1 MATPSDFRPWHLVH
15 GDDGVMLIAMAVTW
29 LGAGAYAFKNAII
42 VPTLVVGGVIFALA
56 LGVAMYSRAGRLSRV
71 ALPALGMAMAA
82 LLIQADLG
90 ETIAHFGI
98 FAVLGATVVYRSMLS
113 PIVAAATIAVHH
125 ALFNFLQSLSWFQ
138 IWGWLPLC
146 FVHPSWVLVVEHA
159 LYVVAEAVI
168 LVLLAHRAARD
179 FSVAEL
185 IGEMSLHI
193 AADGK
198 HVNLDLRDF
207 EHVQELRARSLL
219 GALGRIRTLVE
230 QVQGGS
236 QSILHATREIARGN
250 DELSQRTQEQAASL
264 EETASSMEEMT
275 ATVKQNADNAV
286 QAEKLARRTR
296 DQAESGGAVV
306 TDAVAAMAAI
316 NQSSTKIADILGL
329 INEIAFQTN
338 LLALNAAVE
347 AARAGEQGRGFAVV
361 ASEVRSLAQRSA
373 AAAREIKA
381 LISDSL
387 ERVRIGSDLVH
398 KSGGMLSEIVESVK
412 KVTNFVTEIAAASAE
427 QSEGIDQ
434 VGRAVMQMDEAT
446 QQNAA
451 LVEEAA
457 SASRLLQQQSEA
469 LQEQVAVFQLE
480 NTVDLADGPAATILR
495 LPPSSSARVS
505 RLPQESWPAKVV
517 GA

>member
-1 MATPSDFRPWHLVH
+1 MATKLSFRLWHLIH
-15 GDDGVMLIAMAVTW
+15 GDDGIMLMAIVATW
-29 LGAGAYAFKNAII
+29 LGACVYAFKNASM
-42 VPTLVVGGVIFALA
+42 VPTLLVGGVILA
-56 LGVAMYSRAGRLSRV
+56 LGLCVAIYSRAGRLSRV

-82 LLIQADLG
+82 VLIEADLG

-98 FAVLGATVVYRSMLS
+98 FAMLGATVVYRSKLS
-113 PIVAAATIAVHH
+113 PVVAAATIAAHH
-125 ALFNFLQSLSWFQ
+125 AIFNFLQGLSWFQ

-146 FVHPSWVLVVEHA
+146 FVHPSWMLVVEHA

-185 IGEMSLHI
+185 ISEISLHI
-193 AADGK
+193 ASDGK
-198 HVNLDLRDF
+198 HVNLDLRSF
-207 EHVQELRARSLL
+207 EHVQEPRARSLL
-219 GALGRIRTLVE
+219 GALGRIRKLVQ

-236 QSILHATREIARGN
+236 ESILHATREIARGN
-250 DELSQRTQEQAASL
+250 DDLSQRTQEQAASL
-264 EETASSMEEMT
+264 EETASSMEQMT
-275 ATVKQNADNAV
+275 ATVKQNANNAV
-286 QAEKLARRTR
+286 QAEKLARRTQE
-296 DQAESGGAVV
+296 QAESGGAVV
-306 TDAVAAMAAI
+306 TEAVAAMAAI
-316 NQSSTKIADILGL
+316 DQSSTKIADILGL

-373 AAAREIKA
+373 AAAKEIKA

-387 ERVRIGSDLVH
+387 ERVRIGSDLVQ

-434 VGRAVMQMDEAT
+434 VGRAVIQMDEAT

-457 SASRLLQQQSEA
+457 SASRMLQERSEA
-469 LQEQVAVFQLE
+469 LQEQVAIFQLDHAAE
-480 NTVDLADGPAATILR
+480 VADVTPLMPA
-495 LPPSSSARVS
+495 PSFSAVVMNS
-505 RLPQESWPAKVV
+505 PQESRLARAV
-517 GA
+517 GT